1 MLERGESPDE
11 CQVAGDW
18 GRNWGP
24 ALELALALILVVVA
38 IAAAAASAA
47 AVWPD
52 WSGRV

>member
-1 MLERGESPDE
+1 MLERGESPE

-24 ALELALALILVVVA
+24 ALALALILVVA
-38 IAAAAASAA
+38 IAAA